1 MASLPAQLALRP
13 TGGIRAVKIAMVCPY
28 DLERPGGVQ
37 DQAIKLC
44 SWLQEAGH
52 DAWLVGPGGS
62 GPPGARLVGPVTVIT
77 ANGAATPI
85 TLSPGAWRRTAEA
98 VSGADVVHVHEP
110 FMPIVSQAATAAADL
125 PKVGT
130 FHADPSRAVRRL
142 YRIGGPMLRRIAGRL
157 TVATAVSP
165 VAAAPLAGLVDVR
178 LVPNGLDMGEFTP
191 GEKVARRVAFL
202 GRDDPRK
209 GLSVLLDAW
218 SLVLSKV
225 PSAELVVAGPSK
237 RGDHPGVR
245 FLGRVDERQ
254 KRELLAKS
262 AVFCAPNTGGE
273 SFGIVLAEAM
283 AAGCALVVS
292 GLAAFVHVAGD
303 AAIFTKPGDPAGL
316 AAALVRV
323 LTRPAELDSFAEAAI
338 ARVARFDRGV
348 VLDGYVGAYEDAL
361 AAVRA

>member
-1 MASLPAQLALRP
+1 
-13 TGGIRAVKIAMVCPY
+13 MVCPY
-28 DLERPGGVQ
+28 DLARPGGVQ

-44 SWLQEAGH
+44 RWLQEAGH
-52 DAWLVGPGGS
+52 DAWLIGPGGS
-62 GPPGARLVGPVTVIT
+62 GPPGARLVGPVTVIR

-98 VSGADVVHVHEP
+98 VSDADLVHIHEP
-110 FMPIVSQAATAAADL
+110 FMPIVSQAATAAGNL

-157 TVATAVSP
+157 TLATAVSP

-178 LVPNGLDMGEFTP
+178 LVPNGLDTSEFAP
-191 GEKVARRVAFL
+191 ARKVAHRVAFL
-202 GRDDPRK
+202 GRDEPRK

-218 SLVLSKV
+218 PLVLSRV
-225 PSAELVVAGPSK
+225 PNAELVVAGSIE
-237 RGDHPGVR
+237 RGRHHGVR
-245 FLGRVDERQ
+245 FVGVVDENQ
-254 KRELLAKS
+254 KRELLATS
-262 AVFCAPNTGGE
+262 AVFCAPNIGGE
-273 SFGIVLAEAM
+273 SFGIVLTEAM

-292 GLAAFVHVAGD
+292 GLAAFVHVTGE
-303 AAIFTKPGDPAGL
+303 AALLTKPGDPAGL

-323 LTRPAELDSFAEAAI
+323 LTRPEERASLAEAAI

-348 VLDGYVGAYEDAL
+348 VLDGYLGVYEAAL
-361 AAVRA
+361 AARRA

>member
-1 MASLPAQLALRP
+1 M
-13 TGGIRAVKIAMVCPY
+13 KIAMVCPY

-52 DAWLVGPGGS
+52 DAWLIGPGGS
-62 GPPGARLVGPVTVIT
+62 GPSGARLVGPVTVIT
-77 ANGAATPI
+77 ANGASTPI

-98 VSGADVVHVHEP
+98 VSDADVVHIHEP
-110 FMPIVSQAATAAADL
+110 FMPIVSQAATVARDL

-142 YRIGGPMLRRIAGRL
+142 YRIGRPMLRRIAGRL
-157 TVATAVSP
+157 TLATAVSP

-178 LVPNGLDMGEFTP
+178 LVPNGLDTSEFGP
-191 GEKVARRVAFL
+191 GEKVAQRVAFL
-202 GRDDPRK
+202 GRDEPRK

-218 SLVLSKV
+218 PLVLSRV
-225 PSAELVVAGPSK
+225 PNAELVVAGSIK
-237 RGDHPGVR
+237 RGQHPGVR
-245 FLGRVDERQ
+245 FVGVVDENQ
-254 KRELLAKS
+254 KRELLATS

-273 SFGIVLAEAM
+273 SFGIVLTEAM

-292 GLAAFVHVAGD
+292 GLAAFVHVAGE
-303 AAIFTKPGDPAGL
+303 AALLTKPGDPAGL

-323 LTRPAELDSFAEAAI
+323 LTRPAERASLAEAAI
-338 ARVARFDRGV
+338 ARVVRFDRGV
-348 VLDGYVGAYEDAL
+348 VLDGYVGVYEAAL
-361 AAVRA
+361 AARRA